1 MSNID
6 VNTVDCLLHRRMQ
19 TGSDPLAVC
28 IRIPSTPGAGRH
40 SKWRFSNP
48 LAAAPSMPVH
58 GFNLEF
64 WAGAF

>member
-1 MSNID
+1 MSNIH
-6 VNTVDCLLHRRMQ
+6 VNTVVCLLSGQLQ
-19 TGSDPLAVC
+19 TGAEALAVC

-48 LAAAPSMPVH
+48 LAAAPSTPVH